1 MRTRRTGGIAL
12 AVAAVAV
19 LLGAALVG
27 ARAASAHAEIVRSEP
42 AAGAELATPPDR
54 LEIWFSEAIE
64 PAFSHVELFAGDGTR
79 IAAREPAV
87 DAETSDRLT
96 AALPPLAPG
105 VYTVV
110 ARTLSRVDGHAAV
123 ASFTFTVIGA
133 GGSGSGGGAAGATAF
148 APDLAGEVGAAGV
161 AGRWLTLV
169 GLAVIV
175 GGAAVALAVSLAVRP
190 ARSATRPR
198 ADPRAGALALYA
210 RWALVAAVVAAAGD
224 GLLLLAQHGEVGG
237 SLRGLLL
244 DTRFGTHWLWRETT
258 LVVVIA
264 FAALIADRH
273 RPTDWRGER
282 LRGQRGLV
290 AAVLVAG
297 IGASYSVSAVSHA
310 AAAPGRFWAQSTDLV
325 HLVAA
330 ELWLGGA
337 AFLAVLLLRWRASGA
352 GPDAGVVLRLA
363 SWFSQAAA
371 FTVLL
376 LAATGLVRALGELP
390 AREALIDET
399 YGRWLLVKLAL
410 ITPLLAIGLLNRRVV
425 AAAASAAIG
434 EAAALRR
441 LRALLPAEALP
452 GAAVLLS
459 VAALGQAP
467 TPSAGSLLADGS
479 SFASPVPQ
487 LSAQAL
493 QGGALA
499 LAAAAVVAGVG
510 IAAPAW
516 ARSTW
521 LLSGTGGVFAAGIAI
536 AVAGGLHDT
545 TAIAA
550 LAALAAPDG
559 LAAAASPPAVDCARL
574 EPEAN
579 LAGCDLSGRDLGFSD
594 LRGANLT
601 RANLDGANLL
611 GARLQG
617 ATLIEATLRGA
628 DLTASYLQNA
638 LLRGADLRS
647 ATMRGA
653 NAERAVLDGAS
664 LAGANLTGVDLAAAS
679 LVGADLDGALLS
691 DTAFTN
697 ADLTGVNWANTA
709 CPEGPEAIPGG
720 VQLCGSTP

>member
-12 AVAAVAV
+12 AAVAV

-123 ASFTFTVIGA
+123 ASFTFTVI
-133 GGSGSGGGAAGATAF
+133 
-148 APDLAGEVGAAGV
+148 GAAGV

-330 ELWLGGA
+330 ELWLGGV

-441 LRALLPAEALP
+441 LRALLPAEALL

-499 LAAAAVVAGVG
+499 LAAAAVVAGVA

-545 TAIAA
+545 TAI
-550 LAALAAPDG
+550 AALAAPDG

>member
-12 AVAAVAV
+12 AAVAV

-133 GGSGSGGGAAGATAF
+133 
-148 APDLAGEVGAAGV
+148 AGV

-224 GLLLLAQHGEVGG
+224 GLLLLAQHGEVSG

-330 ELWLGGA
+330 ELWLGGV

-441 LRALLPAEALP
+441 LRALLPAEALL

-459 VAALGQAP
+459 VAALGKAP

-499 LAAAAVVAGVG
+499 LAAAAVVAGVA

-545 TAIAA
+545 TAI
-550 LAALAAPDG
+550 AALAAPDG

-679 LVGADLDGALLS
+679 LVAADLDGALLS

>member
-12 AVAAVAV
+12 AAVAV
-19 LLGAALVG
+19 LLAALLVG
-27 ARAASAHAEIVRSEP
+27 AREASAHAEIVRSEP
-42 AAGAELATPPDR
+42 AAGAELATPPDK

-64 PAFSHVELFAGDGTR
+64 RAFSHVELFAGDGTR

-123 ASFTFTVIGA
+123 ASFTFTV
-133 GGSGSGGGAAGATAF
+133 
-148 APDLAGEVGAAGV
+148 LGAAGV
-161 AGRWLTLV
+161 AGRRLTLV

-175 GGAAVALAVSLAVRP
+175 GGAAVALAVSLAVGP
-190 ARSATRPR
+190 ARSAARPR
-198 ADPRAGALALYA
+198 ADPRAGALAPYA
-210 RWALVAAVVAAAGD
+210 RWALVAAVVATAGD

-258 LVVVIA
+258 LVVAIA
-264 FAALIADRH
+264 LAALIADRH

-310 AAAPGRFWAQSTDLV
+310 AAAPGWFWAQSTDLV

-330 ELWLGGA
+330 ELWLGGV
-337 AFLAVLLLRWRASGA
+337 AFLAVLLLRWCASGA

-371 FTVLL
+371 FTVLV

-390 AREALIDET
+390 AREGLIDAT

-425 AAAASAAIG
+425 AAAASEAIA

-441 LRALLPAEALP
+441 LRALLPAEALL

-467 TPSAGSLLADGS
+467 TPSVGSLLAGGS

-493 QGGALA
+493 HGGALA
-499 LAAAAVVAGVG
+499 LAAAAVVAGVA

-521 LLSGTGGVFAAGIAI
+521 LLRGTGGVFAAGIAL

-545 TAIAA
+545 T
-550 LAALAAPDG
+550 ALAAPDG
-559 LAAAASPPAVDCARL
+559 LAAAASAPAVDCARV

-617 ATLIEATLRGA
+617 ATLLEATLRGA

-664 LAGANLTGVDLAAAS
+664 LAGANLTGVDHAAAS

-691 DTAFTN
+691 DTTFTN
-697 ADLTGVNWANTA
+697 ADLTGVNWANTT

-720 VQLCGSTP
+720 VRLCGSTP